1 MEASVIG
8 IILALVA
15 LLTWGFGDFFIQRAT
30 RQVGSWKTLFFN
42 GVVGSLALTP
52 FVWRDLPALD
62 KSDWLLLGVLS
73 IVTLFAALFDFE
85 ALRRG
90 KIPII
95 EPILGAELPLTAG
108 LSVIFVG
115 EVLSAP
121 QFVLIGVIFIGIILA
136 ITQHHTHLHYHKRI
150 FEKGVI
156 LAGIGMVGMALMNV
170 LVGVTSQEISPL
182 IAMWFIDVVLAAACG
197 VYLMFRGELLRFPRD
212 LKRHPRALVGQS
224 VFDNVA
230 WVAFAGATTFIPI
243 AVATAISES
252 YIVLAVL
259 LGLFVTRE
267 KVRPHQKVGLAFA
280 VAGVITL
287 SIITV

>member
-62 KSDWLLLGVLS
+62 KSDWLLLGALS

-90 KIPII
+90 KIAII

-182 IAMWFIDVVLAAACG
+182 IAMWFIDVV
-197 VYLMFRGELLRFPRD
+197 FFPS
-212 LKRHPRALVGQS
+212 GGGGS
-224 VFDNVA
+224 
-230 WVAFAGATTFIPI
+230 
-243 AVATAISES
+243 
-252 YIVLAVL
+252 
-259 LGLFVTRE
+259 
-267 KVRPHQKVGLAFA
+267 
-280 VAGVITL
+280 
-287 SIITV
+287 